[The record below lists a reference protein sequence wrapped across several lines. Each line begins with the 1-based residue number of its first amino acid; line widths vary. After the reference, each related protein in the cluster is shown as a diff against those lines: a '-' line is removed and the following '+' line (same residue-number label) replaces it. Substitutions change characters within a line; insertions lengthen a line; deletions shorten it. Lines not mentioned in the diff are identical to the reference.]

1 MISSDVQNW
10 PGEME
15 INIFPKWLLGKLN
28 IAEERRLHFAFLF
41 SALSIPLLLP
51 FAVHLP
57 HFCLFRFLFG
67 MPCPGCGI
75 LHSLIAICN
84 FNLQDAWASNPAGV
98 GLFLLVGF
106 QIVAR
111 PIVLLWSNTSK
122 AVSRFSHQAGT
133 VVCAWLA
140 LVWIERLVSPR

>member
-1 MISSDVQNW
+1 
-10 PGEME
+10 ME

-28 IAEERRLHFAFLF
+28 ISEERQPHLALLF

-51 FAVHLP
+51 LVVHLP

-75 LHSLIAICN
+75 LHSLIAI
-84 FNLQDAWASNPAGV
+84 FHLRLEDAWASNPAGI

-106 QIVAR
+106 QIFAR
-111 PIVLLWSNTSK
+111 PIVLLWSDTGK
-122 AVSRFSHQAGT
+122 AVSRFSHQAGNA
-133 VVCAWLA
+133 VCAWLA
-140 LVWIERLVSPR
+140 LVWIERMITGGIHGGFLLSKM